1 MGLCP
6 HKEKRPELSPLG
18 EDTERRAP
26 AKNQVCWHPALR
38 PPSLLNC
45 EKELCHF
52 TRPAHGT
59 VTAAHA

>member
-18 EDTERRAP
+18 EDTEIRAL
-26 AKNQVCWHPALR
+26 AKNQVCCHPALR
-38 PPSLLNC
+38 LPSLLNC
-45 EKELCHF
+45 EKELCRLS
-52 TRPAHGT
+52 RPAHGT